1 MRYVCPECGSQIPDD
16 SDFCHVC
23 GCLKSKAYAFDDDMS
38 SGQGT
43 CPRCGSETRPGEM
56 FCERCGAPLRVQSPF
71 RFSKRNATAM
81 LLALIPGFFSI
92 YGLGHLVL
100 KEWIRGVM
108 FLAMTALYWYMRLA
122 SGTNGLIL
130 IFLSVALY
138 IYQMSD
144 LFRVMVLRGFGNERL
159 DREIPSSHARRSRRE
174 SFRRQYP
181 EGMGQ
186 ELVVRSA
193 GEARRG
199 ADGVPGNR

>member
-1 MRYVCPECGSQIPDD
+1 MRYVCPECGSQIPED

-23 GCLKSKAYAFDDDMS
+23 GCLKSKAYVFNDDS
-38 SGQGT
+38 SSAQGT

-81 LLALIPGFFSI
+81 LLALIPGFVSI

-100 KEWIRGVM
+100 KEWIRGAM
-108 FLAMTALYWYMRLA
+108 FLAMTALYWYMRLG
-122 SGTNGLIL
+122 SGTNSLIL

-144 LFRVMVLRGFGNERL
+144 LFRVMVMRGFGNERL
-159 DREIPSSHARRSRRE
+159 DREVPSAHA
-174 SFRRQYP
+174 
-181 EGMGQ
+181 
-186 ELVVRSA
+186 
-193 GEARRG
+193 
-199 ADGVPGNR
+199 